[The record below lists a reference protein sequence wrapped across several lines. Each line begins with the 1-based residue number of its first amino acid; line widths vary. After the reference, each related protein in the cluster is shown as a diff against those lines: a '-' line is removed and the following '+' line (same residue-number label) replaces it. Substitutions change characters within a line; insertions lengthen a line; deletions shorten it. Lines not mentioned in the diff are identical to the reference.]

1 MWRGW
6 TGAACCRFSVVFLFI
21 FLFICFYFML
31 WGCFRAAGGSAGA
44 DTSAQRDPRAG
55 QGARSARRPQRS
67 LIYINIEHLALPA
80 KVRDVRR
87 RREAKPQARRCG
99 FVAVSPGDRA
109 FCTGASPRGAWP
121 RPCCS
126 LWGSVG
132 LLGTAGFKLLT
143 AHPYLWDVE
152 ELWLCGSSA

>member
-1 MWRGW
+1 M
-6 TGAACCRFSVVFLFI
+6 VFLFI

-31 WGCFRAAGGSAGA
+31 WACFRAAGGSAGA
-44 DTSAQRDPRAG
+44 DTSAQRAPRAG

-109 FCTGASPRGAWP
+109 FCPGASPQR
-121 RPCCS
+121 S
-126 LWGSVG
+126 LAPA
-132 LLGTAGFKLLT
+132 LLQPLG
-143 AHPYLWDVE
+143 
-152 ELWLCGSSA
+152 LCGAPGHGWLQASNSSSLFVGCAGAVAVWVLCVALKY